1 MCFTISD
8 FPIIV
13 LLIVYMAS
21 NVGYT
26 VYVTGKENE
35 RRLQRQKE
43 LQAQQA
49 AELSSET
56 QQQII

>member
-56 QQQII
+56 QQ

>member
-1 MCFTISD
+1 MCFTISN
-8 FPIIV
+8 FSIIF

-49 AELSSET
+49 AELSSES
-56 QQQII
+56 QQ

>member
-1 MCFTISD
+1 
-8 FPIIV
+8 
-13 LLIVYMAS
+13 MAS

-26 VYVTGKENE
+26 VYITGKENE

-49 AELSSET
+49 AELSSES

>member
-1 MCFTISD
+1 MCFTISG
-8 FPIIV
+8 FSIIF

-56 QQQII
+56 QQ